1 MTSQKQETFE
11 GIDFDAIKDVTSL
24 ENDEI
29 KVLKICFNMFDVKDQ
44 GFLSS
49 EDLDDILRG
58 MGFRPSK
65 EELKDI
71 LEEIDEDGSG
81 EIEFAEFCQLCA
93 KFLVEEPDEDTMKAE
108 LKEAFRIYDKNSN
121 GYITTDQLRE
131 IISELDQRLTPEDLD
146 GIIEEID
153 EDGSGTMDFDEFCQM
168 MMTKWS
174 LRCNNNRFNNSILP
188 LFVFR
193 RDVLKH
199 N

>member
-1 MTSQKQETFE
+1 MSKNETFE
-11 GIDFDAIKDVTSL
+11 GIDFTAINEVTSL

-29 KVLKICFNMFDVKDQ
+29 KVLKICFNMFDIKDQ

-49 EDLDDILRG
+49 DDLDDILRG

-108 LKEAFRIYDKNSN
+108 LKEAFRIYDKDGA
-121 GYITTDQLRE
+121 GYITTGQLRE
-131 IISELDQRLTPEDLD
+131 IISELDTRLTNEDLD
-146 GIIEEID
+146 GIIDEID
-153 EDGSGTMDFDEFCQM
+153 EDGSGTMDFDEFCGM
-168 MMTKWS
+168 MMSK
-174 LRCNNNRFNNSILP
+174 
-188 LFVFR
+188 
-193 RDVLKH
+193 
-199 N
+199 